1 MIVRALDT
9 DDDWTFGKGIQN
21 YRRDLE
27 ALKQSLKTRI
37 LFFQRDCFYALNTGI
52 DWYSYIGGKN
62 VEDAVLI
69 SVKERILK
77 TDGILRITA
86 LDFFLN
92 ENRNFSLTFFVD
104 TIFGVN
110 ISDELDIVLF

>member
-1 MIVRALDT
+1 MIVRALDENN
-9 DDDWTFGKGIQN
+9 DWTFGKGIQN
-21 YRRDLE
+21 YKRDLE
-27 ALKQSLKTRI
+27 ALKQNLQTRI

-62 VEDAVLI
+62 VEDQILI

-77 TDGILRITA
+77 TEGVIRITS

-92 ENRNFSLTFFVD
+92 ENRNFFLQFFVD
-104 TIFGVN
+104 TIFGNNVFEE
-110 ISDELDIVLF
+110 IEIATI